1 MKMEMAK
8 RQKQRYLHTYDLTKE
23 GYMQWRRMMEMFAG
37 NDTTDDEMEHDLQQ
51 AMDADEGQNGHNGQN
66 GEEDEKKYKC

>member
-1 MKMEMAK
+1 
-8 RQKQRYLHTYDLTKE
+8 
-23 GYMQWRRMMEMFAG
+23 MMEMFASNG
-37 NDTTDDEMEHDLQQ
+37 TTDDEMEHDLQQ